1 MHRDEGQPLIQP
13 NTHNS
18 RLKRTLR
25 AASHTARTATTKQEL
40 LAAVDAMAAFYGNM
54 QFDNRLPWLIALLCG
69 PLGIA
74 SITGY
79 LQAYESML
87 VPLAKLLGQ
96 SLPQLVSNLTLGLL
110 GAAVFSLIVL
120 YQRKKLIP
128 NLAHDLA
135 ERSSLITAGLQE
147 IPVTDG
153 QLLKGLQA
161 EFRDYVRG
169 NHKRFLRRAVQGHY
183 QGRLH
188 SFNYRWYH
196 LHYVD
201 KQSHQETES
210 DGKGGTNSKTVTS
223 YQEYDR
229 YSLVIDFPW
238 VQGIALGGGS
248 GGRSSMVDLEH
259 RFKTASNDFDR
270 AFSLTGSTVMACA
283 RFAKP
288 VTVLHLIELHRQL
301 ETPNLEF
308 SQNGHLCLSCDNN
321 PLGFKLTCELTR
333 TSDFR
338 LLIEHGVHL
347 PQLTV
352 LLDAVHT
359 LAEQHDD
366 NFNLPTPVQIQTEH

>member
-1 MHRDEGQPLIQP
+1 MIQL
-13 NTHNS
+13 NTHNA
-18 RLKRTLR
+18 RLKRTLQ
-25 AASHTARTATTKQEL
+25 AASHTARTATTKQQL
-40 LAAVDAMAAFYGNM
+40 LVAVDAMAAFYGNM
-54 QFDNRLPWLIALLCG
+54 KFDNRLPWLIALLCG
-69 PLGIA
+69 PLAIA

-79 LQAYESML
+79 LQAYEPL
-87 VPLAKLLGQ
+87 LAPLAKLLGQ
-96 SLPQLVSNLTLGLL
+96 SLPQLASNLTLGLL

-120 YQRKKLIP
+120 YQRRKLIP

-147 IPVTDG
+147 IPVTDS
-153 QLLKGLQA
+153 QLLEGLQT

-201 KQSHQETES
+201 KQTHQETES
-210 DGKGGTNSKTVTS
+210 DGKGGTTSKTVTS

-248 GGRSSMVDLEH
+248 GGRSSMVDMEH
-259 RFKTASNDFDR
+259 NFKTASSDFDR
-270 AFSLTGSTVMACA
+270 AFSLTGSSAMACA

-288 VTVLHLIELHRQL
+288 VTVLHLIDLHRQL
-301 ETPNLEF
+301 DTPNLEF
-308 SQNGHLCLSCDNN
+308 SQHGRLCLSSNDN
-321 PLGFKLTCELTR
+321 PLAFKLTCELTR
-333 TSDFR
+333 ASDFR
-338 LLIEHGVHL
+338 LLIDHGVHL
-347 PQLTV
+347 PQLSA

-366 NFNLPTPVQIQTEH
+366 NFTAPTPAQLQTEH